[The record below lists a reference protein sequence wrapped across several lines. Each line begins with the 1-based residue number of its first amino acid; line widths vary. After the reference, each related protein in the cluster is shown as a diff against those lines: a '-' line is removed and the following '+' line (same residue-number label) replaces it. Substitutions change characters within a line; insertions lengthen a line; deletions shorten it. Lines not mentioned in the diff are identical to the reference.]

1 MSAPERS
8 RDGLREFHARRERG
22 QRALLDAD
30 HLGIKRL
37 LRLDAAA
44 YEDATPDGGLDPR
57 TKELLGLVA
66 SAVLR
71 CDDCITYH
79 VEQAARQGWTRR
91 EIVEALNVALIIG
104 GTIVIPHAR
113 RAMLVLDE
121 VFDQLGQ
128 EETRQ

>member
-1 MSAPERS
+1 MGAPYDERLL
-8 RDGLREFHARRERG
+8 GAFHARRERG

-44 YEDATPDGGLDPR
+44 YEDATADGGLDTR

-79 VEQAARQGWTRR
+79 VEQAVRQGWTRR
-91 EIVEALNVALIIG
+91 EIAEALNVAMIVG

-113 RAMLVLDE
+113 RALLVLEEVLDE
-121 VFDQLGQ
+121 LGQ
-128 EETRQ
+128 EETKQ

>member
-1 MSAPERS
+1 MGAPSDERLL
-8 RDGLREFHARRERG
+8 GAFHARRERG

-44 YEDATPDGGLDPR
+44 YEDATADGGLDTR

-79 VEQAARQGWTRR
+79 VEQAVRQGWTRR
-91 EIVEALNVALIIG
+91 EIAEALNVAMIVG

-113 RAMLVLDE
+113 RALLVLEEVLDE
-121 VFDQLGQ
+121 LGQ
-128 EETRQ
+128 EETKQ